1 METIDLL
8 NQRYGRGCAGAGVGE
23 ESDFTSAHVQLE
35 GAAESQRG
43 TIEQL
48 SLHNSDGLTYPIDR

>member
-23 ESDFTSAHVQLE
+23 RGVISPAHTSSWRELPRASGHHR
-35 GAAESQRG
+35 AA
-43 TIEQL
+43 IAA
-48 SLHNSDGLTYPIDR
+48 